1 MNNVILTILV
11 IALSFVLGMV
21 ISHSMSA
28 RKKKAEITTDFLES
42 KLSECSD
49 LTTCSLEYVNLVKYK
64 EGSLPLLTRRSFSMI
79 YSAVIRAGIDLSMA
93 EVSVTPQKITVRLP
107 ETTIQ
112 SIDVDTDSLRFYDE
126 HNALFN
132 WNDKEDISEAI
143 KAARKDVEQNAD
155 LERLK
160 NQAHRQAVLVVT
172 KLIEPLAQG
181 REIETA

>member
-11 IALSFVLGMV
+11 IVLSFVLGMV
-21 ISHSMSA
+21 ISHSMA
-28 RKKKAEITTDFLES
+28 AKKKKAEITTDFLES

-64 EGSLPLLTRRSFSMI
+64 EGSLPLLTKRSFSMI

-93 EVSVTPQKITVRLP
+93 KVTVAPQKITVTL

-155 LERLK
+155 LDRLK
-160 NQAHRQAVLVVT
+160 NQARRQAVLVVT

-181 REIETA
+181 RELETA